1 MMFDFLFGVLRETFA
16 ILEDASVFLLF
27 GFLLAGVLAVVV
39 PGRLLNRLIGTG
51 KIRSVLW
58 GSILGAPLPL
68 CSCGVLPTALGLRK
82 QGATAGATVAF
93 LVATPETGADSISL
107 TYALTDP
114 LMTAFRPIAGIATA
128 IAAGI
133 ATNLFGVGRST
144 ASEVPPARPI
154 EDPAAGC
161 DASQCQHAG
170 DVVHA
175 LDHGHGHDHH
185 QHHHHHDHI
194 GEATSRPD
202 ADATRRSA
210 AIDAIRRIIRYG
222 FVELLDDISWWLA
235 LGIVLSAIAVVAVPA
250 HLFDG
255 VWGGGIVS
263 MLLMLVLSIPLY
275 TCASSSTPMAAAFA
289 LKGLSP
295 GAVLV
300 FLLAGPATNIGSLV
314 VLLKVLGRRAVA
326 AYLFAVI
333 IMTLAAGFAL
343 NMMYHAFGLDPRA
356 TFGTAAVFV
365 PDLVKEAGAV
375 LLTGLLILS
384 MYRTR
389 VPDEWVWLRDRA
401 ARLTGIVVTARG
413 LGYAGCVGA
422 ALLWFASGLFAIA
435 PGEVG
440 MRLRFGQIVAS
451 DLEPG
456 LHFRW
461 PWPFESHRLIE
472 QTLVR
477 RLEFGLPPELSREE
491 ATRAQLRG
499 RLSFGS
505 NPAPQQVASGL
516 WFQKETT
523 PGDSFLLTGDGNLI
537 DLRSTAQYRV
547 KDAFAFAYQIGE
559 PEALVRSTIL
569 AALRGAVATRAID
582 AVYTTA
588 RAEIEGETRAAAQ
601 SMLDRYRAGIEVL
614 SVNLLYDHPPDEV
627 HDAFR
632 DVASALE
639 DRLRTINLANV
650 FAVEK
655 INQATGEAATM
666 TEGALAFKD
675 QRIAGAQADADAFA
689 LRLAGY
695 KQAPQLTKFRLQLE
709 TLEDVLPG
717 MRKFVRPGAGD
728 IKDFDL
734 WLVQPS
740 GPAQGR

>member
-1 MMFDFLFGVLRETFA
+1 MIGFLFSVLREIWG
-16 ILEDASVFLLF
+16 ILEDASIFLLF
-27 GFLLAGVLAVVV
+27 GFLLAGVLAVLV
-39 PGRLLNRLIGTG
+39 PGQLLTRLIGTG
-51 KIRSVLW
+51 KVRSVLW
-58 GSILGAPLPL
+58 GSVLGAPLPL

-82 QGATAGATVAF
+82 QGATPGATVAF

-114 LMTAFRPIAGIATA
+114 LMTAFRPFAGVATA
-128 IAAGI
+128 IAAGL
-133 ATNLFGVGRST
+133 ATNLFGAPRPR
-144 ASEVPPARPI
+144 AEVPPPQPM
-154 EDPAAGC
+154 ENPAAGC
-161 DASQCQHAG
+161 DAGQCQHACEA
-170 DVVHA
+170 VYV
-175 LDHGHGHDHH
+175 LDHVHGHDHH
-185 QHHHHHDHI
+185 HHDHHHI
-194 GEATSRPD
+194 GETKPRPD
-202 ADATRRSA
+202 AEATHRSA
-210 AIDAIRRIIRYG
+210 AVAATRRIIRYG

-250 HLFDG
+250 RLFEG

-275 TCASSSTPMAAAFA
+275 TCASSSTPMAAALA

-300 FLLAGPATNIGSLV
+300 FLLAGPATNIGSLM

-326 AYLFAVI
+326 VYLVAVI
-333 IMTLAAGFAL
+333 IMTLAAGFVL
-343 NMMYHAFGLDPRA
+343 NAMYHAWGLDPRA
-356 TFGTAAVFV
+356 TFGTAAIFV
-365 PDLVKEAGAV
+365 PDLVKDAGTVV
-375 LLTGLLILS
+375 LTCLLILS
-384 MYRTR
+384 MCRTR
-389 VPDEWVWLRDRA
+389 VPDEWVWLRDSA
-401 ARLTGIVVTARG
+401 ARLSGIAVSARG

-422 ALLWFASGLFAIA
+422 ALLWLGSGFFTIT

-440 MRLRFGQIVAS
+440 MKLRFGRIVAS

-461 PWPFESHRLIE
+461 PWPFESHRVIE
-472 QTLVR
+472 RNLVR
-477 RLEFGLPPELSREE
+477 RLEFGRPPELSREE
-491 ATRAQLRG
+491 ATRAQLRD

-505 NPAPQQVASGL
+505 NPAPQQVTNGV

-537 DLRSTAQYRV
+537 DLRSTAQYRIN
-547 KDAFAFAYQIGE
+547 DAFAFAYQIAE

-588 RAEIEGETRAAAQ
+588 REEIERETRAAAQ
-601 SMLDRYRAGIEVL
+601 LMLDRYRSGIEIL

-655 INQATGEAATM
+655 ISQATGEAAAM

-689 LRLAGY
+689 LRLDGY

-709 TLEDVLPG
+709 TLEEVLPG
-717 MRKFVRPGAGD
+717 MRKFVRPGAND

>member
-1 MMFDFLFGVLRETFA
+1 MIGFLFSILRETWG

-27 GFLLAGVLAVVV
+27 GFLLAGVLAVLV
-39 PGRLLNRLIGTG
+39 PGRLLTRLIGTG
-51 KIRSVLW
+51 KVRSVLW
-58 GSILGAPLPL
+58 GSVLGAPLPL

-82 QGATAGATVAF
+82 QGATPGATVAF
-93 LVATPETGADSISL
+93 MVATPETGADSISL

-114 LMTAFRPIAGIATA
+114 LMTVFRPIAGVATA
-128 IAAGI
+128 IAAGL
-133 ATNLFGVGRST
+133 ATNLFGASRSRG
-144 ASEVPPARPI
+144 AEVPPGLM
-154 EDPAAGC
+154 ENLVGC
-161 DASQCQHAG
+161 EAEECQHACEA
-170 DVVHA
+170 VHV
-175 LDHGHGHDHH
+175 LDHAHGHD
-185 QHHHHHDHI
+185 HHHDHI
-194 GEATSRPD
+194 GEAKSQSD
-202 ADATRRSA
+202 ADATLRSA
-210 AIDAIRRIIRYG
+210 AVDATRRIIRYG

-250 HLFDG
+250 YLFDG

-275 TCASSSTPMAAAFA
+275 TCAASSTPMAAAFA

-326 AYLFAVI
+326 AYLLAVI
-333 IMTLAAGFAL
+333 VMTLGAGFVL
-343 NMMYHAFGLDPRA
+343 NTIYHAWGLDPRA

-365 PDLVKEAGAV
+365 PDLVKDAGAV
-375 LLTGLLILS
+375 LLTCLLILS
-384 MYRTR
+384 MCRTR

-401 ARLTGIVVTARG
+401 ARLTGIAVTPRG
-413 LGYAGCVGA
+413 LGYAAAVGA
-422 ALLWFASGLFAIA
+422 ALLWLGSGLFTIT

-440 MRLRFGQIVAS
+440 MRLRFGRIVAS

-461 PWPFESHRLIE
+461 PWPFESHRVIE
-472 QTLVR
+472 QNLAR
-477 RLEFGLPPELSREE
+477 RLEFGLPPEPSREE

-505 NPAPQQVASGL
+505 NPAPQQAASGV

-523 PGDSFLLTGDGNLI
+523 LGDSFLLTGDGNLI

-547 KDAFAFAYQIGE
+547 NDAFAFAYHIAE

-569 AALRGAVATRAID
+569 AALRRAVATRAID

-588 RAEIEGETRAAAQ
+588 REEIERETRAAAQ
-601 SMLDRYRAGIEVL
+601 SMLDRYGAGIEVL

-655 INQATGEAATM
+655 INQATGEAAAM
-666 TEGALAFKD
+666 TEGSLAFKD

-689 LRLAGY
+689 LRLEGY
-695 KQAPQLTKFRLQLE
+695 SQAPQLTKFRLQLE

-728 IKDFDL
+728 VKDFDM
-734 WLVQPS
+734 WLVQPPGS
-740 GPAQGR
+740 AQGR